1 MSVDAEVLVIG
12 AGPAGA
18 FAALRAADLG
28 ARTVLVSSGDFGGM
42 AANDG
47 PAPVRTIAQ
56 AARLMRE
63 ARQLPRYGV
72 EVSEPRLD
80 YRRLMARVA
89 EVVDEVRASSALRP
103 QIEAAGVELHERT
116 GPARFV
122 DANTV
127 ETPHGGRF
135 QGDKI
140 ILCVGGVSRRLT
152 IPGFELTVTHS
163 DAWGL
168 TSVPASMLVIGSGA
182 TGAQVAS
189 VFNAFGARVAL
200 FEAGPR
206 ILSSEEP
213 EVSAAVAAGFRRRG
227 VEVHEGFGAINA
239 FEPSAAGVI
248 MLYGKD
254 GARQCAEASLA
265 VAAVGWRAATGAL
278 NLAAAGVEADQ
289 RGFVVVDGCER
300 TTAAHVWAAGDVT
313 GHLMLAPQAM
323 QAGFVAATNAVTGA
337 QDASRDAVSPVGSFT
352 DPEYA
357 QVGLGE
363 AAARK
368 THEIEVALVGYETAT
383 RPIIDGCKEG
393 FCKLIADRASH
404 RLLGCHVVGDRAVDV
419 VQVAAV
425 AMAADMRVDELA
437 RLPLSFPT
445 YAGVLGRAAAVTARR
460 VNHADAR
467 LTDFPAELR

>member
-1 MSVDAEVLVIG
+1 MSAEADVLVIG

-28 ARTVLVSSGDFGGM
+28 ARTVLVSDGDFGGM

-47 PAPVRTIAQ
+47 PAPVRTLAQ

-72 EVSEPRLD
+72 EVGEPRLD

-103 QIEAAGVELHERT
+103 QIEAAGVELIERT

-127 ETPHGGRF
+127 ETPNAGRF
-135 QGDKI
+135 RGGKI
-140 ILCVGGVSRRLT
+140 VLCVGGVSRRLP

-168 TSVPASMLVIGSGA
+168 TAVPASMLVIGSGA

-206 ILSSEEP
+206 ILATEEP

-227 VEVHEGFGAINA
+227 IEIFEGFGAI
-239 FEPSAAGVI
+239 AAIEKTKAGYA
-248 MLYGKD
+248 MRYGQD
-254 GARQCAEASLA
+254 GEKRCAEASLI
-265 VAAVGWRAATGAL
+265 VAAVGWQAATAQL
-278 NLAAAGVEADQ
+278 NLA
-289 RGFVVVDGCER
+289 
-300 TTAAHVWAAGDVT
+300 
-313 GHLMLAPQAM
+313 
-323 QAGFVAATNAVTGA
+323 
-337 QDASRDAVSPVGSFT
+337 
-352 DPEYA
+352 
-357 QVGLGE
+357 
-363 AAARK
+363 
-368 THEIEVALVGYETAT
+368 
-383 RPIIDGCKEG
+383 
-393 FCKLIADRASH
+393 
-404 RLLGCHVVGDRAVDV
+404 
-419 VQVAAV
+419 
-425 AMAADMRVDELA
+425 
-437 RLPLSFPT
+437 
-445 YAGVLGRAAAVTARR
+445 
-460 VNHADAR
+460 
-467 LTDFPAELR
+467 